1 MDSRRT
7 TAALDQCRRIHI
19 HWDEILL
26 MPRRGYQQQLGDLR
40 ENALYMGEVVLE
52 RLRMGLDALE
62 TKDPDLAWS
71 VIDGDDE
78 VNDLYLDLEAD
89 CIDLFALQQPVAGDL
104 RFIAASFK
112 IITDLER
119 IADLAMNLAEYS
131 LEAERE
137 LLPEVDVQSIGTQAH
152 EMVAESMAAYDA
164 GDVATC
170 RAINERDERLD
181 DRCERASET
190 IVRDLLEREVSAG
203 ERTEDLMND
212 VSRLLLTI
220 RDLERVGD
228 HAVNI
233 AARTLYMA
241 ENDPS
246 LIY

>member
-1 MDSRRT
+1 
-7 TAALDQCRRIHI
+7 
-19 HWDEILL
+19 
-26 MPRRGYQQQLGDLR
+26 MPRRGYQQQLDDLR
-40 ENALYMGEVVLE
+40 DNTLYMSEVVLE
-52 RLRMGLDALE
+52 RLRMGMDALDRRE
-62 TKDPDLAWS
+62 SELAWS

-119 IADLAMNLAEYS
+119 IADLATNLAEYS
-131 LEAERE
+131 LEADRE
-137 LLPEVDVQSIGTQAH
+137 VLPDVDVQSIGARAH
-152 EMVAESMAAYDA
+152 DMVEGAMDAYAAA
-164 GDVATC
+164 DVALC
-170 RAINERDERLD
+170 REIDGRDDELDRL
-181 DRCERASET
+181 CERASEAV
-190 IVRDLLEREVSAG
+190 VRDLLERELGAG
-203 ERTEDLMND
+203 EEIELLMAD
-212 VSRLLLTI
+212 VSRLLLTV

-241 ENDPS
+241 ENDAS